1 MNTKEKWIET
11 EKMKRLTMDNV
22 EEMGMYSLAH
32 NCCYID
38 ENRNTRYRD
47 FEIDID
53 ARELA
58 KGLLKEMTEDAVSF
72 ESDEDFDDWMG
83 CCIGEDG
90 ISTPRGLIATFYQN
104 LWAMAELR
112 EKLKYY
118 EDLEE
123 QGRLLVLPCKVGDTV
138 YGSSGGRCQSDKWI
152 SVDDVMPAEKNSI
165 FAKLKGTDKWN
176 SVMWEKTSGEVIV
189 CIEFEDGT
197 RKTTVAKTHDGS
209 WKLDMPILK
218 QKVTHWMP
226 LPELP
231 KEER

>member
-1 MNTKEKWIET
+1 MTEKWIEI
-11 EKMKRLTMDNV
+11 EQMKRLTMDNV
-22 EEMGMYSLAH
+22 EEMGMYSLTH

-58 KGLLKEMTEDAVSF
+58 KGLLRELTEDVVSF

-90 ISTPRGLIATFYQN
+90 ICTPRGLIATFYQN

-112 EKLKYY
+112 ERLKYY

-138 YGSSGGRCQSDKWI
+138 YEIIEETVPNRYFYINEWKVQDVSTQSIKYADEWE
-152 SVDDVMPAEKNSI
+152 SYDYENLYFTREEAE
-165 FAKLKGTDKWN
+165 AAL
-176 SVMWEKTSGEVIV
+176 EKR
-189 CIEFEDGT
+189 
-197 RKTTVAKTHDGS
+197 RKDNGF
-209 WKLDMPILK
+209 
-218 QKVTHWMP
+218 
-226 LPELP
+226 
-231 KEER
+231 

>member
-1 MNTKEKWIET
+1 MKEKWIEA
-11 EKMKRLTMDNV
+11 EQMKRLTMDNL
-22 EEMGMYSLAH
+22 EEMGMFSLAH

-38 ENRNTRYRD
+38 ENGNTRYRD

-58 KGLLKEMTEDAVSF
+58 KGLLKEMTEGKVSF

-90 ISTPRGLIATFYQN
+90 ICTPRGLIATFYQN

-138 YGSSGGRCQSDKWI
+138 YEILEETVPNHYFYISEPKVQDVSVKAVKYADEWEPDDYENLYFTREEAEAALEGRRGKH
-152 SVDDVMPAEKNSI
+152 E
-165 FAKLKGTDKWN
+165 
-176 SVMWEKTSGEVIV
+176 
-189 CIEFEDGT
+189 
-197 RKTTVAKTHDGS
+197 
-209 WKLDMPILK
+209 
-218 QKVTHWMP
+218 
-226 LPELP
+226 
-231 KEER
+231 

>member
-1 MNTKEKWIET
+1 MTEKWIEI
-11 EKMKRLTMDNV
+11 EQMKRLTMDNV
-22 EEMGMYSLAH
+22 EEMGMFGLAH

-47 FEIDID
+47 FEMDID

-58 KGLLKEMTEDAVSF
+58 KGLLKEMTEDVVSF

-138 YGSSGGRCQSDKWI
+138 YEIIEETVPNRYFYINEWKVQDVSTQSIKYADEWE
-152 SVDDVMPAEKNSI
+152 SYDYENLYFTREEAEAALERRRKNNG
-165 FAKLKGTDKWN
+165 F
-176 SVMWEKTSGEVIV
+176 
-189 CIEFEDGT
+189 
-197 RKTTVAKTHDGS
+197 
-209 WKLDMPILK
+209 
-218 QKVTHWMP
+218 
-226 LPELP
+226 
-231 KEER
+231 

>member
-1 MNTKEKWIET
+1 MIQKWIET
-11 EKMKRLTMDNV
+11 EKMKRMTMDNV
-22 EEMGMYSLAH
+22 EEMGMFGLAH

-38 ENRNTRYRD
+38 KNRNTRYRD

-72 ESDEDFDDWMG
+72 ESDEDFDDRMG
-83 CCIGEDG
+83 CYIGEDG
-90 ISTPRGLIATFYQN
+90 ICTPRGLIANFYQN

-138 YGSSGGRCQSDKWI
+138 YEILGETVPNHHFYINEWKVQDVSTQSIKYADEWE
-152 SVDDVMPAEKNSI
+152 SYDYENLYFTREEAEAAMK
-165 FAKLKGTDKWN
+165 KR
-176 SVMWEKTSGEVIV
+176 
-189 CIEFEDGT
+189 
-197 RKTTVAKTHDGS
+197 RKDNGF
-209 WKLDMPILK
+209 
-218 QKVTHWMP
+218 
-226 LPELP
+226 
-231 KEER
+231 

>member
-1 MNTKEKWIET
+1 MKEKWIEV
-11 EKMKRLTMDNV
+11 EQMKRLTMDNL
-22 EEMGMYSLAH
+22 EEMGMFSLAH

-58 KGLLKEMTEDAVSF
+58 KGMLKEMTEDAVSF

-83 CCIGEDG
+83 CYIGEDG
-90 ISTPRGLIATFYQN
+90 ICTQRGLIATFYQN

-112 EKLKYY
+112 ERLKYY

-138 YGSSGGRCQSDKWI
+138 YEIIEETVPNRYFYINEWKVQDVSTQSIKYADEWD
-152 SVDDVMPAEKNSI
+152 SYDYENLYFTREEAEAALERRRKNNG
-165 FAKLKGTDKWN
+165 F
-176 SVMWEKTSGEVIV
+176 
-189 CIEFEDGT
+189 
-197 RKTTVAKTHDGS
+197 
-209 WKLDMPILK
+209 
-218 QKVTHWMP
+218 
-226 LPELP
+226 
-231 KEER
+231 

>member
-1 MNTKEKWIET
+1 MKEKWIEV
-11 EKMKRLTMDNV
+11 EQMKRLTMDNL
-22 EEMGMYSLAH
+22 EEMGMFSLAH

-58 KGLLKEMTEDAVSF
+58 KGLMRELTEDAVSF

-90 ISTPRGLIATFYQN
+90 ICTPRGLIATFYQN

-112 EKLKYY
+112 ERLKYY

-138 YGSSGGRCQSDKWI
+138 YEIIEETVPNRYFYINEWKVQ
-152 SVDDVMPAEKNSI
+152 DVSMRAVKYADEWESYDYENLYFTREEAE
-165 FAKLKGTDKWN
+165 AAL
-176 SVMWEKTSGEVIV
+176 EKRSE
-189 CIEFEDGT
+189 
-197 RKTTVAKTHDGS
+197 
-209 WKLDMPILK
+209 
-218 QKVTHWMP
+218 
-226 LPELP
+226 
-231 KEER
+231 

>member
-1 MNTKEKWIET
+1 MIQKWIEV
-11 EKMKRLTMDNV
+11 EQMKRLTMDNL
-22 EEMGMYSLAH
+22 EEMGMFSLAH

-58 KGLLKEMTEDAVSF
+58 KGLMRELTEDAVSF

-90 ISTPRGLIATFYQN
+90 ICTPRGLIATFYQN

-123 QGRLLVLPCKVGDTV
+123 QGRLLLLPCKVEKYEKRLVDLEKAM
-138 YGSSGGRCQSDKWI
+138 DKSTLCDWYI
-152 SVDDVMPAEKNSI
+152 TSVSPKDEPVW
-165 FAKLKGTDKWN
+165 TDRHIEELLN
-176 SVMWEKTSGEVIV
+176 DFYVI
-189 CIEFEDGT
+189 
-197 RKTTVAKTHDGS
+197 
-209 WKLDMPILK
+209 
-218 QKVTHWMP
+218 
-226 LPELP
+226 P
-231 KEER
+231 KEAEEVLVKEKGAIQS

>member
-1 MNTKEKWIET
+1 MTEKWIEI
-11 EKMKRLTMDNV
+11 EQMKRLTMDNV
-22 EEMGMYSLAH
+22 EEMGMYSLTH

-58 KGLLKEMTEDAVSF
+58 KGLLRELTEDVVSF

-90 ISTPRGLIATFYQN
+90 ICTPRGLIATFYQN

-123 QGRLLVLPCKVGDTV
+123 QGRLLVLHCKVGDTV
-138 YGSSGGRCQSDKWI
+138 YESSKKPYRTTIFISASIRCR
-152 SVDDVMPAEKNSI
+152 MY
-165 FAKLKGTDKWN
+165 
-176 SVMWEKTSGEVIV
+176 
-189 CIEFEDGT
+189 
-197 RKTTVAKTHDGS
+197 R
-209 WKLDMPILK
+209 
-218 QKVTHWMP
+218 
-226 LPELP
+226 
-231 KEER
+231 